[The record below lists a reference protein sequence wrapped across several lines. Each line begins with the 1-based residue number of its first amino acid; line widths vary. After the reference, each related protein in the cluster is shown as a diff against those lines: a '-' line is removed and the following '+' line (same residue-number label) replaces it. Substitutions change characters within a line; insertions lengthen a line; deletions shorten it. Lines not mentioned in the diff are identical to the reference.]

1 MEPGTVHELSAAYAL
16 DALDADE
23 AEAFEAHLAQC
34 ERCRGELPG
43 LTEAAV
49 ALAWAVESPA
59 APTRLRG
66 SILEAAAAERTNVVP
81 LPSRSPW
88 VFRATAAVAAVAACA
103 AIGLGVW
110 AATLSNSLSNE
121 RSKQASQATA
131 VQILADPATRRVTLS
146 GRSGVVAVDP
156 AGQGVLVVQRL
167 PRAAAGKTYEAWVIP
182 AGGKP
187 KSAGLFRG
195 GGPQTVVKLSQTVP
209 RGAVVAATLERAGG
223 VSAPTQTPFLS
234 ARA

>member
-23 AEAFEAHLAQC
+23 AEAFEVHLAQC
-34 ERCRGELPG
+34 ERCRTELAA

-49 ALAWAVESPA
+49 ALAWAVEAPRPPA
-59 APTRLRG
+59 GLRG
-66 SILEAAAAERTNVVP
+66 SILEAAAAERVNVVS
-81 LPSRSPW
+81 LPSRRPW
-88 VFRATAAVAAVAACA
+88 ALRATAAVAAVAACA

-110 AATLSNSLSNE
+110 AATLSHSLSSE
-121 RSKQASQATA
+121 RAKQASAATA
-131 VQILADPATRRVTLS
+131 VQILADPATRRVALN

-156 AGQGVLVVQRL
+156 AGRGVLVVQRL
-167 PRAAAGKTYEAWVIP
+167 PRAVSGKTYEAWVIP

-223 VSAPTQTPFLS
+223 ASAPTQTPFLS

>member
-23 AEAFEAHLAQC
+23 AEAFEVHLAQC
-34 ERCRGELPG
+34 ERCRTELAA

-49 ALAWAVESPA
+49 ALAWAVEAPRPPA
-59 APTRLRG
+59 GLRG
-66 SILEAAAAERTNVVP
+66 SILEAAAAERVNVVS
-81 LPSRSPW
+81 LPSRRPW
-88 VFRATAAVAAVAACA
+88 ALRATAAVAAVAACA

-110 AATLSNSLSNE
+110 AATLSHSLSSE
-121 RSKQASQATA
+121 RAKQASAATA
-131 VQILADPATRRVTLS
+131 VQILADPATRRVALN

-156 AGQGVLVVQRL
+156 AGRGVLVVRRL
-167 PRAAAGKTYEAWVIP
+167 PRAVSGKTYEAWVIP

-223 VSAPTQTPFLS
+223 ASAPTQTPFLS